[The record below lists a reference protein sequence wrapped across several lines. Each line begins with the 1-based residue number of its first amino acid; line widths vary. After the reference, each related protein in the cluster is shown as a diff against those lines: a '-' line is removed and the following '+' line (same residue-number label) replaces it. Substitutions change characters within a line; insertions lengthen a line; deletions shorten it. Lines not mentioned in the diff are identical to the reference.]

1 MKCRH
6 LIAVLMAVAT
16 AWVARAD
23 DINVAAAISLKESLE
38 AIRPQYESSSG
49 DHLKFTLASSGQLES
64 QIENGAPIDLFLSA
78 ARKQVDDL
86 KKAGK
91 SETGTEAVV
100 AGNAMVLIVPAS
112 AKSAPTSF
120 QDLANP
126 KFNRIAVGEPKS
138 VPAGQYAQQVIQ
150 NLKLTDQLK
159 GRLIYGLNVRQVLQ
173 YVQGGEVD
181 AGMVYL
187 SDAQEAGQQV
197 KVVATA
203 DPGWHQPI
211 EYWGVAV
218 KGAAHE
224 DAAKKFLAYLQ
235 TDQAHA
241 ILKAHGFA
249 KPANSPTTAP
259 AK

>member
-1 MKCRH
+1 MKFRH
-6 LIAVLMAVAT
+6 LVALSVVVAT
-16 AWVARAD
+16 GWVARAE

-64 QIENGAPIDLFLSA
+64 QIENGAPIDLFISA

-86 KKAGK
+86 NKAGK
-91 SETGTEAVV
+91 SDLDTEVVV
-100 AGNAMVLIVPAS
+100 AGNAMVLIIPANAKSSPAS
-112 AKSAPTSF
+112 F
-120 QDLANP
+120 EELGDP

-150 NLKLTDQLK
+150 HLKLTDKLK

-203 DPGWHQPI
+203 DPSWHQPI
-211 EYWGVAV
+211 EYWGAVVA
-218 KGAAHE
+218 KSAHE
-224 DAAKKFLAYLQ
+224 AQAKKFLEYLQ
-235 TDQAHA
+235 TEQAQA

-249 KPANSPTTAP
+249 KPAGAPTTAP